1 LLQIGPNCI
10 FVATTRLGLSR
21 LVPAS
26 RHPVYPWRFLSQEIA
41 MPAELAPRTIH
52 AYRRLAKPLAALM
65 KAIRGKTTGAVG
77 AGAVASCNRVIAAA
91 NIVFS
96 REPDIG
102 RMPLLPTNVPL
113 SLLDLGVVVDELVL
127 AATLFEQRHPEA
139 ESDED

>member
-1 LLQIGPNCI
+1 MSD
-10 FVATTRLGLSR
+10 T
-21 LVPAS
+21 
-26 RHPVYPWRFLSQEIA
+26 
-41 MPAELAPRTIH
+41 LAPRTIH

-65 KAIRGKTTGAVG
+65 QVVQRKTTGAVG
-77 AGAVASCNRVIAAA
+77 PGAVASCNRVIAAA

-96 REPDIG
+96 READIG

-113 SLLDLGVVVDELVL
+113 SLLDLSVVVDELVL